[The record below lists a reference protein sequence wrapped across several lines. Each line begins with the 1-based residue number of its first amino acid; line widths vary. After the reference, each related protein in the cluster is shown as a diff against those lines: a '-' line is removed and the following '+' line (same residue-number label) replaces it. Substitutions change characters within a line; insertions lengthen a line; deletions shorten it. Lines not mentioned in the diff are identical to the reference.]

1 FFFSSR
7 RRHTRFSRDWSS
19 DVCSSDLFS
28 NAVFINREVIC
39 SALISSFAFILRKTF
54 SLKSD
59 ELIDTTLLI
68 NEISLCSSNG
78 RFLFPFSFVIIV
90 DNGYTLSYFH
100 KKICPRNGADQT
112 IGKIK
117 TRKLSRYRFIFS
129 NPRRIE
135 TLTIYGRSPDLC
147 FILLGPSHISID
159 AVVAPFVHIYSC
171 GDSSGF
177 TPDSLLSL
185 L

>member
-100 KKICPRNGADQT
+100 KKNLPQEWSRSNDREN
-112 IGKIK
+112 KDKK
-117 TRKLSRYRFIFS
+117 TFAIVSSSQIPEELKL
-129 NPRRIE
+129 
-135 TLTIYGRSPDLC
+135 
-147 FILLGPSHISID
+147 
-159 AVVAPFVHIYSC
+159 
-171 GDSSGF
+171 
-177 TPDSLLSL
+177 
-185 L
+185 